1 MPPENNDN
9 IYDAITQID
18 FNSLISAPLTA
29 CVDAQAQAATAT
41 ANYIERTGFQY
52 NPSQGN
58 YTTRTLSFV
67 YYAEDGWRTIHVP
80 LISVVPVPFL
90 QIHNVDLNFTAD
102 VSVTKTLEGKW
113 LLKGRVADSNKE
125 KIETE
130 GSVDSSYESDFKVK
144 INIKASTADM
154 PMGVSALLQVMQD
167 SIQEKE
173 I

>member
-18 FNSLISAPLTA
+18 FKSLIGAPLTA

-41 ANYIERTGFQY
+41 ADYIERTGFQY
-52 NPSQGN
+52 NPSLGN

-67 YYAEDGWRTIHVP
+67 YYSEDGWRTIHVP
-80 LISVVPVPFL
+80 LISVVPVPYL

-113 LLKGRVADSNKE
+113 MLKGRVADSNKE
-125 KIETE
+125 KNETE
-130 GSVDSSYESDFKVK
+130 GNATSSYEGDLKVK

-154 PMGVSALLQVMQD
+154 PMGISALLQVMQD
-167 SIQEKE
+167 TIQAKDL
-173 I
+173 